1 MGTKLYVG
9 NLNFRTTDGTLA
21 AAFADMGFTPVSVQ
35 VIQDRETGR
44 SRGFAFV
51 EMATGDEAV
60 AALQKMQGKDVEGR
74 ALNVTEARERDRSGP
89 GPSTGPRMGPRI
101 GPPVNAGS
109 RPQMAPRPSFGGSG
123 GGGGGGDQGF
133 RPRGPSQDFSRPAY
147 PVRHMDPQPHPDLLD
162 PSAAKEGRNRD
173 SRRERREYRGN
184 KHEERDDD
192 DDY

>member
-9 NLNFRTTDGTLA
+9 NLNFRTTDAALG
-21 AAFADMGFTPVSVQ
+21 AAFEAMGFKPVSVQ
-35 VIQDRETGR
+35 VITDRETGR

-51 EMATGDEAV
+51 EMATADEAA
-60 AALQKMQGKDVEGR
+60 AALTAMQGRDVEGR
-74 ALNVTEARERDRSGP
+74 ALNVTEARERGASGP
-89 GPSTGPRMGPRI
+89 GGFSGPRTGPRI
-101 GPPVNAGS
+101 GPPVNQGA
-109 RPQMAPRPSFGGSG
+109 RPQMGHRPAFGGAG
-123 GGGGGGDQGF
+123 GAGGSDAGF
-133 RPRGPSQDFSRPAY
+133 RPRGPAQDFGRPAY
-147 PVRHMDPQPHPDLLD
+147 APRHIEPQPHPDMLD